1 MKSVTAKSLMF
12 ALTIALSATS
22 LFQIGAAQAS
32 GSHVEKA
39 AAKNTQVAQQPRYQV
54 KMWFTILNSNDG
66 VGDNTLELYGEA
78 RVNGTII
85 GRIDRNQASA
95 FKREAGQTVEMGTY
109 ITTDPNV
116 IVDAW
121 LNDADSGSSDDPV
134 FRMGRNIDPRMN
146 LSSRV
151 GGERRI
157 TYRASGGESAML
169 HIRVDQL

>member
-1 MKSVTAKSLMF
+1 MKSFTAKSFLF

-39 AAKNTQVAQQPRYQV
+39 AAKNTQVAQQPTYRV

-66 VGDNTLELYGEA
+66 VGDNTLELYGQT
-78 RVNGTII
+78 RINGNIVAN
-85 GRIDRNQASA
+85 IDRRQADG

-109 ITTDPNV
+109 TTTDTNI

-134 FRMGRNIDPRMN
+134 FRMGGVNPSMN
-146 LSSRV
+146 LPSRV
-151 GGERRI
+151 GRERRI